1 MATPSQTECHQS
13 LWQPP
18 VKQNV
23 ISHYGNPQSN
33 RTGSLQTMWTFKIST
48 DPKIS
53 TNRRKWHS
61 RITLIISENDT
72 IKSSSTKCDRANGAL
87 HLFFQICHQ
96 QKTGNPLLETKS
108 DTTAIHFQN
117 HTEIQS
123 TCFILHC
130 GLWTALYCTV
140 DCLILYCGLLY
151 TALWTALYCTVDYF
165 ILHCGRF
172 ILHCE
177 LLHT

>member
-1 MATPSQTECHQS
+1 M
-13 LWQPP
+13 
-18 VKQNV
+18 
-23 ISHYGNPQSN
+23 
-33 RTGSLQTMWTFKIST
+33 
-48 DPKIS
+48 
-53 TNRRKWHS
+53 
-61 RITLIISENDT
+61 IISENDT

-130 GLWTALYCTV
+130 GLLYTALSTASYCTVDCFILHCRLLNTVLWTVDCFILHCRLLNTVLWTALYCTV
-140 DCLILYCGLLY
+140 DCFILHCGLLHTALWTLH
-151 TALWTALYCTVDYF
+151 TALWTASYLKCTVDCF
-165 ILHCGRF
+165 GEEADIGTGSF
-172 ILHCE
+172 VQSIF
-177 LLHT
+177 LLFTEPV